1 MSDHQKKSLHP
12 LIAVAAGSV
21 IVFSLVGV
29 AAMTGLLPSSNGE
42 PKLEVDKQI
51 ASVSDSGT
59 VSNVADASMNDVKS
73 AEKSA
78 AAQVVQPTSTPDRKQ
93 SSTKTEG
100 KAANQNSTQA
110 ASQKISSNSIAEK
123 SEKPICLQC
132 GTVESVRS
140 IEQQAEK
147 GSGVGAVAGAVIGG
161 VIGNQIGGGNGR
173 KLATVAGAVGG
184 GYAGNEIEKSRNTR
198 ITYEVRVKMENGEVR
213 TLKSESEPEWR
224 SGDRVKLVDGRLV
237 RND

>member
-29 AAMTGLLPSSNGE
+29 AAMTGLLPNSNGE
-42 PKLEVDKQI
+42 PKAEVNQQI
-51 ASVSDSGT
+51 ANASENGK
-59 VSNVADASMNDVKS
+59 VSNVADASMDEVKS

-78 AAQVVQPTSTPDRKQ
+78 TVQVAQPTSTPDRKQ
-93 SSTKTEG
+93 SSTKTER
-100 KAANQNSTQA
+100 KDAEQNVAQPVAQKNST
-110 ASQKISSNSIAEK
+110 NTIAEK
-123 SEKPICLQC
+123 SEKPICHQC

-140 IEQQAEK
+140 IEQKAEK

-198 ITYEVRVKMENGEVR
+198 ITYEVRVKLENGEVR